1 MEVYDSEGVAN
12 VKALIE
18 LASIQH
24 RFRIFYL
31 IQFTNLMS
39 TFRLKH
45 SYPIITLI
53 YIGFIAYQPK
63 YLNLMISK
71 DQMTPVLQSF
81 RVYFISTTHIVVSIL
96 LLSYLMQG
104 ALVITY
110 IYHHLSD

>member
-18 LASIQH
+18 LASFQH
-24 RFRIFYL
+24 RFRMFYL

-53 YIGFIAYQPK
+53 YIGFIAYQPS
-63 YLNLMISK
+63 YSNLTISE
-71 DQMTPVLQSF
+71 DQITPVLQSF
-81 RVYFISTTHIVVSIL
+81 RVYFISTTHVVVSVF
-96 LLSYLMQG
+96 LLSYMMQG
-104 ALVITY
+104 TLVITY
-110 IYHHLSD
+110 IFHDLSD